1 MKYFMKFI
9 APLIATFL
17 VVFNVQGHDTVTDI
31 IARAESAAPSHVS
44 KHATIYGEDGHTV
57 LRQST
62 NGWHCMPGIHVIPG
76 DKHPMC
82 NDEVWQKWMHA
93 IANGEDFST
102 DRIGLSYMLQGDA
115 HVSNS
120 DPTATDPNN
129 GDVWVE
135 EGPHLMVIVPKEML
149 KGVSRD
155 PHNGGPYVMWADTP
169 YAHIM
174 FPTQNK

>member
-1 MKYFMKFI
+1 MKTSLKFI
-9 APLIATFL
+9 LLFTSSLLAS
-17 VVFNVQGHDTVTDI
+17 FNVYSHETTADI
-31 IARAESAAPSHVS
+31 IARAESAAPSHLS
-44 KHATIYGEDGHTV
+44 KNATIYGMDGHTV
-57 LRQST
+57 LRKGT
-62 NGWHCMPGIHVIPG
+62 NGWHCMPGLHVIPG

-82 NDEVWQKWMHA
+82 NDDVWQRWMHA

-102 DRIGLSYMLQGDA
+102 DRIGLSYMLKGDA
-115 HVSNS
+115 HVSNT

-135 EGPHLMVIVPKEML
+135 EGPHLMVIVPKELL
-149 KGVSRD
+149 KGVSDD
-155 PHNGGPYVMWADTP
+155 PHNGGPYVMWKDTP